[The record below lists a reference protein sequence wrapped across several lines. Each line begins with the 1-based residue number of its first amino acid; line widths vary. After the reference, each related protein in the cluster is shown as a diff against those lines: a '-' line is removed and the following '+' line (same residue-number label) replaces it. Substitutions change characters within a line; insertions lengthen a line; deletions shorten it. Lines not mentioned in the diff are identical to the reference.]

1 MRTIV
6 LISISCLSVLFT
18 CFNVSYASSGT
29 YNLPDPQ
36 YEDSVSSDSI
46 PARQYD
52 FLIHDSLI
60 SYYVIEDT
68 MKYTYDMI
76 RTDLNYFLKSYPDVV
91 HEEHMGKS
99 EFGLEMMTVRIGR
112 KERNKRAVFLVGNIH
127 AREDYSSKLL
137 MKFLNVYL
145 LSMEGKSTLYPDALR
160 LLDSVDIYITPVANP
175 DGLKIAHE
183 DWEGIHE
190 SFLKIKDSILVE
202 DSFREWKANGRGV
215 DINMTFDDGNF
226 QVKKGGAFH
235 AVPAS
240 EGYKGTEPAQPVETQ
255 NLQEFVHLR
264 RPVITASFH
273 TKGNILFWAD
283 AHTHSIFRDV
293 DTEIA
298 KKAAAVSGFRVSSI
312 SKNPSDYGCGLENY
326 VRSCLGLLGT
336 CVELS
341 RGDKTRFQ
349 HPDAQFNTEVWQK
362 AWQLPYLYVTNAVVY
377 GNRLEHYSQEYLK
390 GTFPQ

>member
-1 MRTIV
+1 MRIV
-6 LISISCLSVLFT
+6 VCILLSCLSAVLT
-18 CFNVSYASSGT
+18 RVDVSYAASREM
-29 YNLPDPQ
+29 NLPCYTP
-36 YEDSVSSDSI
+36 EDSIRVDSI
-46 PARQYD
+46 PVRQYD

-60 SYYVIEDT
+60 SYYVVEDT

-76 RTDLNYFLKSYPDVV
+76 CADLDYFIKNYPDAV
-91 HEEHMGKS
+91 HEEYMGKS
-99 EFGLEMMTVRIGR
+99 EFGLDMRTVRIGR
-112 KERNKRAVFLVGNIH
+112 KERNQRAVFLVGNIH

-145 LSMEGKSTLYPDALR
+145 LSMEGKSALYPDALR
-160 LLDSVDIYITPVANP
+160 LLDSIDIYITPVANP

-183 DWEGIHE
+183 DWEDIHE
-190 SFLKIKDSILVE
+190 PFSMVRDSILVE
-202 DSFREWKANGRGV
+202 DSYREWKANGRGI

-240 EGYKGTEPAQPVETQ
+240 EGYKGTEPSQPIETQ

-283 AHTHSIFRDV
+283 ANTHPIFRDI

-298 KKAAAVSGFRVSSI
+298 KKAAAVSGFRMSSI

-362 AWQLPYLYVTNAVVY
+362 AWQLPYLYVNNAVQY
-377 GNRLEHYSQEYLK
+377 GNRLESYSQEYLN
-390 GTFPQ
+390 GMFPR